1 MAIVQLGYAG
11 SNVVTKLVMDTGMDP
26 FVQTA
31 YRPIFAT
38 ISIAPFA
45 YFLERKT
52 RPRLT
57 LSVLFQIFLC
67 SIVGITANQY
77 TFCIGLKYT
86 TPTIVSALDNLIPAF
101 TFLLAVLF
109 GLEKLGLRSIAGQ
122 AKLIGTIVCVGGAML
137 LSLYRGPVVIGQ
149 FGFHW
154 KYAESRTDKDVNST
168 HTNFLLGPF
177 ILIISSITYA
187 LWLIIQARVNE
198 KYAAPYSSTL
208 LMFFMASFQCMIIS
222 FCVVPKASEWALTPI
237 RAISVVYNGTVCS
250 SLALYLCS
258 WCIERKGPLYVS
270 MFNPLLLV
278 IAAFLS
284 WILLREKLYVGIV
297 VGSIFTVVGLYG
309 FLWGQKKEMDQSKN
323 DEEEEDVVEANKEE
337 NKADLELQ
345 LVDNSDSDGVPTNIQ
360 KELCGT
366 IENSH
371 S

>member
-1 MAIVQLGYAG
+1 MKKTGNDLLPFIAMVIVQLGYAG

-57 LSVLFQIFLC
+57 LSVIFQIFLC
-67 SIVGITANQY
+67 SIVGITATQY
-77 TFCIGLKYT
+77 AFCIGLKNT
-86 TPTIVSALDNLIPAF
+86 TPTIVGAIDNLIPAF
-101 TFLLAVLF
+101 TFLLAVPF

-149 FGFHW
+149 LGFHW
-154 KYAESRTDKDVNST
+154 KYAESSDKNINSG

-177 ILIISSITYA
+177 ILIISSVTYT

-198 KYAAPYSSTL
+198 KYAAPYSSIFL
-208 LMFFMASFQCMIIS
+208 VFFLSSFQCMIIS
-222 FCVVPKASEWALTPI
+222 YCVVPKASEWALTPI

-250 SLALYLCS
+250 SLALYLSS
-258 WCIERKGPLYVS
+258 WCIEKKGPLYVS
-270 MFNPLLLV
+270 MFNPFLLI

-297 VGSIFTVVGLYG
+297 VGSILTVVGLYG
-309 FLWGQKKEMDQSKN
+309 FLWGQKKEMEQSKN
-323 DEEEEDVVEANKEE
+323 DVEEEDKEANKEE
-337 NKADLELQ
+337 NRYAR
-345 LVDNSDSDGVPTNIQ
+345 VTWNCN
-360 KELCGT
+360 
-366 IENSH
+366 
-371 S
+371 

>member
-1 MAIVQLGYAG
+1 MKKKGSDLLPFIAMVIVQVGYAG
-11 SNVVTKLVMDTGMDP
+11 SNVVTKLVMDTGMHP

-52 RPRLT
+52 RPKLT
-57 LSVLFQIFLC
+57 LSVFFQIFLC
-67 SIVGITANQY
+67 SII
-77 TFCIGLKYT
+77 
-86 TPTIVSALDNLIPAF
+86 
-101 TFLLAVLF
+101 
-109 GLEKLGLRSIAGQ
+109 GLEKLGLKSLAGQ

-137 LSLYRGPVVIGQ
+137 LSLYRGPVLIGQ
-149 FGFHW
+149 LGFHW
-154 KYAESRTDKDVNST
+154 KYAENTTNDKDINST
-168 HTNFLLGPF
+168 HTNFILGPF

-187 LWLIIQARVNE
+187 LWLTIQARVNE

-222 FCVVPKASEWALTPI
+222 FCVVPKAYEWALNPI

-250 SLALYLCS
+250 SLALYLSS

-284 WILLREKLYVGIV
+284 WILLREKLYLGIV
-297 VGSIFTVVGLYG
+297 VGSILTVVGLYG
-309 FLWGQKKEMDQSKN
+309 FLWGQKKEMEQSKN
-323 DEEEEDVVEANKEE
+323 EIEEED

-345 LVDNSDSDGVPTNIQ
+345 L
-360 KELCGT
+360 
-366 IENSH
+366 
-371 S
+371 

>member
-1 MAIVQLGYAG
+1 MKKKGSDLLPFIAMVIVQVGYAG

-45 YFLERKT
+45 YFLERKS
-52 RPRLT
+52 RPKLT
-57 LSVLFQIFLC
+57 LSVFFQIFLC
-67 SIVGITANQY
+67 SIIGVCWRSYDIVTVSWTCSDWPIGI
-77 TFCIGLKYT
+77 
-86 TPTIVSALDNLIPAF
+86 S
-101 TFLLAVLF
+101 
-109 GLEKLGLRSIAGQ
+109 LE
-122 AKLIGTIVCVGGAML
+122 
-137 LSLYRGPVVIGQ
+137 
-149 FGFHW
+149 
-154 KYAESRTDKDVNST
+154 
-168 HTNFLLGPF
+168 
-177 ILIISSITYA
+177 
-187 LWLIIQARVNE
+187 ARVNE

-222 FCVVPKASEWALTPI
+222 FCVVPKASEWALNPI

-284 WILLREKLYVGIV
+284 WILLREKLYLGIV
-297 VGSIFTVVGLYG
+297 VGSILTVVGLYG
-309 FLWGQKKEMDQSKN
+309 FLWGQKKEMQQSNNKN
-323 DEEEEDVVEANKEE
+323 EIEEEDVVETNKED

-345 LVDNSDSDGVPTNIQ
+345 LVHNSDIHAFPTNM
-360 KELCGT
+360 
-366 IENSH
+366 NSH
-371 S
+371 N